1 MDKEVKDKV
10 LAMNKKILS
19 LIVVVFMIF
28 QTIASTA
35 FAQSSTTEE
44 NTAATLNE
52 TTVAQMGVS
61 VNRESSSTAYI
72 MYMAPIEDSTQEFTA
87 YYAIDKNEQMPS
99 TADMSLWTGN
109 GLLLGNSTY
118 SLNLS
123 NLSAGPLYLHMVAY
137 LAAHLLRFSD
147 VRLENLTSSF

>member
-1 MDKEVKDKV
+1 
-10 LAMNKKILS
+10 
-19 LIVVVFMIF
+19 MIF
-28 QTIASTA
+28 QTIAYTA

-44 NTAATLNE
+44 NNATTLNE
-52 TTVAQMGVS
+52 TAVAQMGVS
-61 VNRESSSTAYI
+61 VNRRSSSTAYI
-72 MYMAPIEDSTQEFTA
+72 MYMYPIEDSTQAFTA

-123 NLSAGPLYLHMVAY
+123 NLSAGPLYLHMVVTNRDPY
-137 LAAHLLRFSD
+137 SILTTLL
-147 VRLENLTSSF
+147 TI

>member
-1 MDKEVKDKV
+1 
-10 LAMNKKILS
+10 
-19 LIVVVFMIF
+19 MIF

-44 NTAATLNE
+44 NNATTLNE
-52 TTVAQMGVS
+52 TAVAQMGVS

-109 GLLLGNSTY
+109 NKRQLCLWWN
-118 SLNLS
+118 
-123 NLSAGPLYLHMVAY
+123 
-137 LAAHLLRFSD
+137 RFTHS
-147 VRLENLTSSF
+147 RC